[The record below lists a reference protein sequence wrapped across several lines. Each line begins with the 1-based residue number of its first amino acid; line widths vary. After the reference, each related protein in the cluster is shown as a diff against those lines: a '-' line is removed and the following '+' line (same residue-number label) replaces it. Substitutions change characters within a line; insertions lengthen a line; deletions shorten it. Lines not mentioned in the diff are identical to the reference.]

1 MHFKEVMDKTG
12 VFIAGV
18 VIGVNEFVSQKGRS
32 YWSVDLSVKGC
43 KMSVNVRLPTG
54 YPINTLVEYELAKLA
69 VIVRPNFE
77 KTGIELEA
85 VAK

>member
-1 MHFKEVMDKTG
+1 MQFKEVMDKTG

-43 KMSVNVRLPTG
+43 KAAVNVRLPTG
-54 YPINTLVEYELAKLA
+54 YPINTLVEYELAKLP
-69 VIVRPNFE
+69 VTIRPNFN

-85 VAK
+85 ILK